1 MWAETGLF
9 DLFYRQPIWIQW
21 WLIFLVFILA
31 YLAGVALQR
40 LMLREPCTES
50 ESALVGSALGLLA
63 FLIGFTFSIAI
74 SRYDERRNLILTEA
88 NAIGTTWL
96 RARLLPEPLRDEMQ
110 QILIRYTD
118 KRLALY
124 DVEENPAELRRI
136 NSESLVELERLWEVT
151 TRAVK
156 VIEPAPLAGSLVQT
170 VNETI
175 DLAQSR
181 YTTYVIRIPRPVL
194 FYLIGFA
201 MLTAALSGFVRGG
214 RRHFILSI
222 LTYGMSA
229 TVIVLIFDLDRPLA
243 GAIRLIPGPLLDARA
258 AMSEPEPTSGLPA
271 P

>member
-1 MWAETGLF
+1 MWADTGLF
-9 DLFYRQPIWIQW
+9 DLLYRQPIWIQW
-21 WLIFLVFILA
+21 WLIFVLLVLA

-40 LMLREPCTES
+40 LMLREPCTEA
-50 ESALVGSALGLLA
+50 ESALVGSAFGLLA

-74 SRYDERRNLILTEA
+74 SRYDERRNLILAEA

-96 RARLLPEPLRDEMQ
+96 RSQLLPEPVRSEMQ

-124 DVEENPAELRRI
+124 GVDENPVELRRI
-136 NSESLVELERLWEVT
+136 NSESLAEIQRLWEVT
-151 TRAVK
+151 GRAVK
-156 VIEPAPLAGSLVQT
+156 VIEPPPLASSLVQT

-194 FYLIGFA
+194 FYIIGFA

-214 RRHFILSI
+214 RRHFILST
-222 LTYGMSA
+222 LTYAMSA
-229 TVIVLIFDLDRPLA
+229 TVIVLISDLDRPLA
-243 GAIRLIPGPLLDARA
+243 GNIRLVPGPLLDTRA
-258 AMSEPEPTSGLPA
+258 AMTNPEPKPPPA
-271 P
+271 S